1 MSPEKA
7 ALLAALTVERQ
18 TGPWWRRHADHR
30 PAVDLTPE
38 LLLRDDD
45 VTCARRRRELVADYE
60 QHREETA

>member
-7 ALLAALTVERQ
+7 DLLAALTVERQ